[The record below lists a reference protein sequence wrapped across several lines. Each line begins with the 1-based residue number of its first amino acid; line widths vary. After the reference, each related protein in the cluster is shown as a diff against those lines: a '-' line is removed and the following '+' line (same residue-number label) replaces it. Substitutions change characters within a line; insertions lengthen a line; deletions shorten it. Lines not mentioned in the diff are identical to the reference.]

1 MNLSHFP
8 ILYPFAAG
16 LLVACSVSSET
27 NASEELEV
35 SVGETIE
42 IASSSGYCY
51 FPTVHRFQNG
61 EIFATIRMSA
71 DDTIPE
77 SEFSA
82 YSIST
87 NGGKTWGSR
96 YTMGGSAAVDAAY
109 SYNPLKD
116 GSIMVLGTGF
126 GTVEPYPAGQASQF
140 HIAITK
146 YSRGGRDVTVMRD
159 AVLRLSD
166 PAKGTPVKRPGEMKR
181 DRTFEV
187 VPWGA
192 VVEGNA
198 NDLLATAYFMAE
210 RDSKYRRLV
219 LLRSTDMGRTWTQY
233 STVAAI
239 EPGENPPPWW
249 GDEGP
254 NEAAIVRTK
263 DNCLLTVFRTGN
275 GGANLGQTRSADG
288 GKTWSPPEP
297 TGIKGVAPRLRLLS
311 NGVLALATGRPAPV
325 SLIFSADG
333 NGEKWS
339 HVTEVFGGK
348 EAFEKGTQKHRT
360 NYADFVEVE
369 PGKILIVYD
378 SAPYGGGKPVPA
390 DDHTSRKNRVL
401 GTFVQVQRR

>member
-27 NASEELEV
+27 NASEDLEV

-87 NGGKTWGSR
+87 DGGKTWGSR
-96 YTMGGSAAVDAAY
+96 YTIGGSAAVDAAY
-109 SYNPLKD
+109 SYNPLND

-126 GTVEPYPAGQASQF
+126 STVEPYPAGQASQF

-187 VPWGA
+187 VPWAQSSRGMRTTSWPQHTLWPRETRNTDALFSCGLRIWDERGLSTRRLRRSSPARIRRPGGETRGRMKRRSFARRTIVCSRFSARGTA
-192 VVEGNA
+192 VQI
-198 NDLLATAYFMAE
+198 LARRAPPMAE
-210 RDSKYRRLV
+210 RPGARL
-219 LLRSTDMGRTWTQY
+219 
-233 STVAAI
+233 
-239 EPGENPPPWW
+239 
-249 GDEGP
+249 
-254 NEAAIVRTK
+254 
-263 DNCLLTVFRTGN
+263 
-275 GGANLGQTRSADG
+275 
-288 GKTWSPPEP
+288 
-297 TGIKGVAPRLRLLS
+297 
-311 NGVLALATGRPAPV
+311 
-325 SLIFSADG
+325 
-333 NGEKWS
+333 
-339 HVTEVFGGK
+339 
-348 EAFEKGTQKHRT
+348 
-360 NYADFVEVE
+360 
-369 PGKILIVYD
+369 
-378 SAPYGGGKPVPA
+378 
-390 DDHTSRKNRVL
+390 NR
-401 GTFVQVQRR
+401 QA